1 LDEKQRFAWKA
12 APLAQARD
20 IAWAKSQEN
29 REIVR
34 LMYDAF
40 GQPPAP

>member
-1 LDEKQRFAWKA
+1 MESIT
-12 APLAQARD
+12 LAQARD
-20 IAWAKSQEN
+20 IALAN

-34 LMYDAF
+34 RMYDAF